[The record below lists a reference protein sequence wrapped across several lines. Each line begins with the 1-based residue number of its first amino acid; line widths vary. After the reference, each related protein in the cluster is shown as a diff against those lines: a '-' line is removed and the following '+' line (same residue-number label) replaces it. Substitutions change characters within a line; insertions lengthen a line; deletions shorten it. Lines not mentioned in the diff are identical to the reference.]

1 MGDSKLHAVLSPSS
15 ASRWLACT
23 QSARLEQQF
32 PDTSGDAA
40 KEGTLAH
47 AIGEL
52 MLRKEIGLLKGKQYA
67 DAFKAL
73 VDSDKTGVDDKG
85 EPVYKFYNA
94 AMYEHAEQ
102 YCTFVLEQL
111 SEARKHTSDA
121 KLFIEQRLDIT
132 AYIPEGFGTG
142 DAGIVADHTLT
153 CIDLKYGK
161 GVKVNAENNKQ
172 MMLYALGWLGEFDFV
187 YDIKVVRMIIYQP
200 RLDNYSHWEIPVSEL
215 NQWAE
220 EELKPR
226 AAMAFKG
233 EGEFAPGDHCT
244 FCKVRHQCKA
254 KADFE
259 LEIAKY
265 EFQDG
270 VLLDDNAIVDIL
282 NRAASFIKWINGVTT
297 YALAEA
303 VNNNKKW
310 PDYKLVEGKS
320 NRVFA
325 NEPKVIETLLGANW
339 PEDSIY
345 NKKLIGM
352 GDMEKLV
359 GGKKHFET
367 LLGAYVIKPPGKPAL
382 VPATDKRPEY
392 NSVASASIDFAEESE
407 D

>member
-32 PDTSGDAA
+32 PDSSGDAA

-52 MLRKEIGLLKGKQYA
+52 MLRREIGLLTLKQYA
-67 DAFKAL
+67 DAFKNL
-73 VDSDKTGVDDKG
+73 LLTDKISVDDKG

-94 AMYEHAEQ
+94 AMFEYAEQ
-102 YCTFVLEQL
+102 YATFVLEQL

-142 DAGIVADHTLT
+142 DAGIVADNTLT

-161 GVKVNAENNKQ
+161 GVKVDAENNKQ
-172 MMLYALGWLGEFDFV
+172 MMLYALGWLAEFDIM
-187 YDIKVVRMIIYQP
+187 YDIKIVRMVIYQP
-200 RLDNYSHWEIPVSEL
+200 RFDNFSEWEIPVTEVAK
-215 NQWAE
+215 WAE
-220 EELKPR
+220 EELKPK
-226 AAMAFKG
+226 AKLAFDG
-233 EGEFAPGDHCT
+233 QGDFVPGSHCT
-244 FCKVRHQCKA
+244 FCKVRNQCRA
-254 KADFE
+254 KADYE
-259 LEIAKY
+259 LEVAKY

-270 VLLDDNAIVDIL
+270 VLLEDADIVDIIE
-282 NRAASFIKWINGVTT
+282 RSTSFIKWINGITT

-303 VNNNKKW
+303 VNKGKKW
-310 PDYKLVEGKS
+310 PGYKLVEGKS

-325 NEPKVIETLLGANW
+325 DEKKVVDTLIAANW

-345 NKKLIGM
+345 NKKLIGL

-359 GGKKHFET
+359 GGKTHFDT
-367 LLGAYVIKPPGKPAL
+367 LLGSFVIKPVGKPTL
-382 VPATDKRPEY
+382 VPLSDKRVEF
-392 NSVASASIDFAEESE
+392 NTTASAQIDFDEEVQ